1 MNMQLTPNNQPSF
14 PQHPAAEPP
23 GTLRNDESGW
33 LGAPWGV
40 TMPVPFEA
48 LPPSE
53 PFKESLRGL
62 AVREVKE
69 PEIFRLFF
77 DVKPSV
83 Y

>member
-1 MNMQLTPNNQPSF
+1 MQATPSKSPSF
-14 PQHPAAEPP
+14 PQRLAAEPP

-33 LGAPWGV
+33 LGTPWGV
-40 TMPVPFEA
+40 TMPVPFEPA
-48 LPPSE
+48 TQSE

-77 DVKPSV
+77 DVKPRA

>member
-1 MNMQLTPNNQPSF
+1 MQATPNKSPSF
-14 PQHPAAEPP
+14 PQRLAAEPP
-23 GTLRNDESGW
+23 AMLRNDESGW

-48 LPPSE
+48 VPPSE

-77 DVKPSV
+77 GREPRAC
-83 Y
+83 